1 MAIDF
6 NAINGKFSQMASQF
20 QSPALVNAADKIKNE
35 FQAKAESMFGKV
47 GELEDTYETL
57 TANLSGDAL
66 EKALKDMAGE
76 VKGGMQAIGP
86 VASDLVDKVKILEPQ
101 IAKATQEIADKI
113 PAMKEAIS
121 SSDLTN
127 LDKVFTAA
135 STGVTAIDIHDI
147 FPAVETTIEN
157 VAEMNFDIIT
167 NANLEGI
174 TTALQETIQDIPLED
189 LQDVMNDIVPS
200 DILGVG
206 IPDPLQIMKDFQ
218 GGEQLSQLTAAAT
231 AATKGF
237 NDALGGL
244 AGAGGSLLGALETTQ
259 SVISDTIFGA
269 VPNFNPSKLKD
280 LTEAYG
286 SGDALKVR
294 SLAIENIEISDGLQK
309 SLGDLDIPV
318 TFGSTEDLQDILSK
332 ANGLLG
338 GSLLRELDAL
348 QNTVT
353 GLFNKFPD
361 KLPTPGSFLKPP
373 TALSTPT
380 LDVVSFKGGSPSVP
394 SKVSES
400 LNSAPIISLSSLYS
414 IRSYFQSTQRE
425 ISTMV
430 VDWTGTYNDQNMTA
444 EDVDAYYKA
453 NGLGG
458 NPYHIVITKSGIRQA
473 GGRSLEQLPDLKNG
487 YNKFAVGVVLVAGYD
502 QPTPTDGFEAGGSF
516 LSGSSVT
523 PRQYTSLKLLLRGFY
538 EAIPLGQVYGMNDLN
553 ADRTSV
559 LRSGPGIS
567 MSAVAAETKL
577 DKNNIK
583 DAVALG
589 RFASLEELKVSKDF
603 VALVEGED

>member
-1 MAIDF
+1 MSVDF
-6 NAINGKFSQMASQF
+6 NTINGKFSQMASQF
-20 QSPALVNAADKIKNE
+20 QSPALVGAADEIKNE

-86 VASDLVDKVKILEPQ
+86 VASDLVDKAKILEPQ
-101 IAKATQEIADKI
+101 IAKATQKIADKL
-113 PAMKEAIS
+113 PVMKEAIAS
-121 SSDLTN
+121 VDLTN
-127 LDKVFTAA
+127 IGAA
-135 STGVTAIDIHDI
+135 VEAATTGVTAIDIHDI
-147 FPAVETTIEN
+147 FPDVQATVEN
-157 VAEMNFDIIT
+157 VAEMNFDILT

-174 TTALQETIQDIPLED
+174 TTALQESIPNIPLED
-189 LQDVMNDIVPS
+189 LQSVMDDIIPS

-218 GGEQLSQLTAAAT
+218 VGEQLSQLTAATT

-244 AGAGGSLLGALETTQ
+244 AGAGGSLLGALESTQ

-269 VPNFNPSKLKD
+269 VPSFDASKLKD
-280 LTEAYG
+280 LTEAFG
-286 SGDALKVR
+286 AGDALKCR
-294 SLAIENIEISDGLQK
+294 ALAIENIEISDGLQK

-318 TFGSTEDLQDILSK
+318 KFGSTEDLQDILSK

-353 GLFNKFPD
+353 GLFDKFPD
-361 KLPTPGSFLKPP
+361 KLPSPGSFLKPP

-414 IRSYFQSTQRE
+414 IRSYFQSAQRE

-523 PRQYTSLKLLLRGFY
+523 SRQYTSLKLLLRGFY

-589 RFASLEELKVSKDF
+589 RFASLEELKVSKEF

>member
-20 QSPALVNAADKIKNE
+20 QSPALVNAADEIKNE

-244 AGAGGSLLGALETTQ
+244 AGAGGSLLGALEATQ

-353 GLFNKFPD
+353 GLFDKFPD

>member
-20 QSPALVNAADKIKNE
+20 QSPALVNAADEIKNE

-244 AGAGGSLLGALETTQ
+244 AGAGGSLLGALEATQ

-269 VPNFNPSKLKD
+269 VPSFDASKLKE

-286 SGDALKVR
+286 AGDALKCR
-294 SLAIENIEISDGLQK
+294 SLAIENIELSDELQK

-318 TFGSTEDLQDILSK
+318 KFASIEDLQDIVSK
-332 ANGLLG
+332 ADDLLG
-338 GSLLRELDAL
+338 GTVLIELNRL
-348 QNTVT
+348 QDTIT
-353 GLFNKFPD
+353 GLFEKFPD
-361 KLPTPGSFLKPP
+361 KLPSPGSFLKPP

-380 LDVVSFKGGSPSVP
+380 LDVVSFRGGSPSVP
-394 SKVSES
+394 S
-400 LNSAPIISLSSLYS
+400 NTAPIISLNNLYG
-414 IRSYFQSTQRE
+414 IRSYFQSAQRE

-444 EDVDAYYKA
+444 KDVDAYYKA
-453 NGLGG
+453 NGIIA
-458 NPYHIVITKSGIRQA
+458 NPYHIVITKSGMLQV
-473 GGRSLEQLPDLKNG
+473 GNRSLELLPNLKTD
-487 YNKFAVGVVLVAGYD
+487 YNEFAVGVVLVAGYD
-502 QPTPTDGFEAGGSF
+502 QPTPTDGFDAGGSF

-523 PRQYTSLKLLLRGFY
+523 DRQYSALKTLLRGFH
-538 EAIPLGQVYGMNDLN
+538 EVIPLGQVFGMSDLN

-567 MSAVAAETKL
+567 MSGVISDAKL
-577 DKNNIK
+577 DMENII
-583 DAVALG
+583 DPIALG
-589 RFASLEELKVSKDF
+589 SFASLEELKESKDF
-603 VALVEGED
+603 RDKVEGED

>member
-20 QSPALVNAADKIKNE
+20 QSPALVNAADEIKNE

-218 GGEQLSQLTAAAT
+218 GGEQLSQLTKAAT

-244 AGAGGSLLGALETTQ
+244 AGAGGSLLGALEATQ

-353 GLFNKFPD
+353 GLFDKFPD